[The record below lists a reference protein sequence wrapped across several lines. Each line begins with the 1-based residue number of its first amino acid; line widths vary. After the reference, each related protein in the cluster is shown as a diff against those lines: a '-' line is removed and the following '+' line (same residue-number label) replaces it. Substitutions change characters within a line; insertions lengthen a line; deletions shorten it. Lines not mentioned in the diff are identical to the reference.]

1 MLTGPM
7 HSRSDTRRREYD
19 GRTRQHVSATPS
31 IAATILQCSGLPCSM
46 GSLAMV
52 EMLKVRQIF
61 FPLYIFIIFF
71 QIPSKPLH
79 ISNFN

>member
-19 GRTRQHVSATPS
+19 GCARQHVSATSS

-46 GSLAMV
+46 GGLAMV
-52 EMLKVRQIF
+52 EMFKVRHIII
-61 FPLYIFIIFF
+61 FPLSLSFF
-71 QIPSKPLH
+71 FLDSAKA
-79 ISNFN
+79 FAYFKF